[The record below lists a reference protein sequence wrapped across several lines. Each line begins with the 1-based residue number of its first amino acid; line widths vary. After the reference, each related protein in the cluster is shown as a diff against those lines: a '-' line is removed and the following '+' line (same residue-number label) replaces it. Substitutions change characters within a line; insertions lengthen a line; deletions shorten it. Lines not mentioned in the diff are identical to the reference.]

1 MKNQIIFLTA
11 FLILITCLGLLVSKK
26 VKLENDLKSLKVE
39 NSTAQERIIELEN
52 ENETLGAISQ
62 RVDTIYSTDTVYVVE
77 YININPIDSFKYRID
92 MALRLLQDYK
102 NRTLTSPQK

>member
-1 MKNQIIFLTA
+1 MKNQLIILAIFLTA
-11 FLILITCLGLLVSKK
+11 CIGIGFLVSKK

-52 ENETLGAISQ
+52 ENQTLGAISQ
-62 RVDTIYSTDTVYVVE
+62 RVDTVCSTDTVYYVE
-77 YININPIDSFKYRID
+77 YVNLIDSFKYRTG
-92 MALRLLQDYK
+92 MALRLLHDYK

>member
-1 MKNQIIFLTA
+1 MTICM
-11 FLILITCLGLLVSKK
+11 ILIACLGLLVSKK
-26 VKLENDLKSLKVE
+26 IKLENELKSLKVE

-52 ENETLGAISQ
+52 ENESPGAISQ

-102 NRTLTSPQK
+102 NRTLNKTKK